1 MSVKVGQQLRQARE
15 AKQLSPAQA
24 ARDTLIRVHYLQAL
38 EAGDF
43 KAIPSAAQA
52 RGFLRAYASYLG
64 LDPDALLKDL
74 EEPVQKDETA
84 VEAEDSPNPAPIPEP
99 SKAIEILQQIGQKLK
114 QQRSLLGLTLED
126 VERHTHLRQRYLN
139 ALENGDLNNLPSPVQ
154 GRGMLK
160 NYASFLGLDP
170 EPILLQFADGLQAR
184 LVANQAAAQATHPI
198 PRREPARPARPL
210 PGPLQ
215 RLLSGDILVGALLSI
230 VLISFI
236 VWGAARIFSVQADN
250 PPSPTSPSI
259 AEVLLITPS
268 ATPSPT
274 FPPVT
279 PTAPIGIFPGNGG
292 ENPTA
297 ETPGV
302 IALPAGQQGV
312 QIYISV
318 YQRAYLQVWVDGEEE
333 FQGRVLPGSAYNFD
347 GEERIEILTSNGAAL
362 QVFYNQQ
369 DQGILGLFGQAVNH
383 VYTLEGLQTP
393 TPTITA
399 TGTTTPRPSPTPQR
413 TATSEAGAPALP

>member
-1 MSVKVGQQLRQARE
+1 MSAQVGQQLRQARE
-15 AKQLSPAQA
+15 ARQLSPAQA
-24 ARDTLIRVHYLQAL
+24 ARDTLIRVHYLEAL

-43 KAIPSAAQA
+43 KAIPSTAQA
-52 RGFLRAYASYLG
+52 RGFLRTYANYLG
-64 LDPDALLKDL
+64 LDADAMLKSL
-74 EEPVQKDETA
+74 EEPAQQAKSV
-84 VEAEDSPNPAPIPEP
+84 VEVENPPAPATPP
-99 SKAIEILQQIGQKLK
+99 DSSKADEILQQIGQKLK
-114 QQRSLLGLTLED
+114 QQRSLLGLALED
-126 VERHTHLRQRYLN
+126 VERHTHLRQRYLV

-184 LVANQAAAQATHPI
+184 RLANQAAAQAIHPL

-215 RLLSGDILVGALLSI
+215 RLLSGDMLVGALLSI

-236 VWGAARIFSVQADN
+236 VWGAARILSVQSDN
-250 PPSPTSPSI
+250 TPSPTSPSI

-274 FPPVT
+274 PPPVT
-279 PTAPIGIFPGNGG
+279 PNSPSGIFPGTG
-292 ENPTA
+292 EESSST
-297 ETPGV
+297 ETPEA
-302 IALPAGQQGV
+302 IALPANQQGV
-312 QIYISV
+312 QVYISV
-318 YQRAYLQVWVDGEEE
+318 YQRAYLKVWVDGEEE
-333 FQGRVLPGSAYNFD
+333 FQGRVLPGSAYNFF
-347 GEERIEILTSNGAAL
+347 GKERVEILTSNGAAL

-369 DQGILGLFGQAVNH
+369 DQGILGLFGQVVHNI
-383 VYTLEGLQTP
+383 YTLEGLQTP

-399 TGTTTPRPSPTPQR
+399 TGTPTQRPSPTPQR
-413 TATSEAGAPALP
+413 TATPEAGAPALP

>member
-1 MSVKVGQQLRQARE
+1 MSEKVGQQLRQARE

-43 KAIPSAAQA
+43 KAIPSTAQA
-52 RGFLRAYASYLG
+52 RGFLRAYANYLG
-64 LDPDALLKDL
+64 LNTEALLKDL
-74 EEPVQKDETA
+74 EEPAQKDEPV
-84 VEAEDSPNPAPIPEP
+84 VEVEDSPNLPPTSEP
-99 SKAIEILQQIGQKLK
+99 SKANEILQQIGQKLK
-114 QQRSLLGLTLED
+114 QRRSLLGLTVED
-126 VERHTHLRQRYLN
+126 VERHTHLRQRYLL

-184 LVANQAAAQATHPI
+184 LVASQAEAQATRPV
-198 PRREPARPARPL
+198 PKREPARPARPL

-230 VLISFI
+230 VMISFI

-259 AEVLLITPS
+259 AEVLLITPTS
-268 ATPSPT
+268 TPSPT
-274 FPPVT
+274 LSPGT
-279 PTAPIGIFPGNGG
+279 PTAPSGIFPGSGE
-292 ENPTA
+292 ENPTT
-297 ETPGV
+297 ETPGLV
-302 IALPAGQQGV
+302 ALPATQRGV
-312 QIYISV
+312 QVYISV

-347 GEERIEILTSNGAAL
+347 GEERIEIITSNGAAL

-369 DQGILGLFGQAVNH
+369 DQGILGLFGQAVH
-383 VYTLEGLQTP
+383 HIYTLEGLQTP

-399 TGTTTPRPSPTPQR
+399 TGTTTPRLSPTPQW
-413 TATSEAGAPALP
+413 TATPGAGAPALP